1 MALDVTA
8 RSAEQKPLLTDEEV
22 ARLCEASGEK
32 LEQLRARV
40 RGYGSALVAFSGGV
54 DSTFVLKIAVDE
66 LGSKALGLTA
76 LSASVAPDEA
86 EEARALAK
94 ALGARHETVDSNELN
109 DPRYAANP
117 TNRCYFCKTELYTLT
132 EAARRRHG
140 LAVVLD
146 GFNADDKRDH
156 RPGHQA
162 AREHQVVSPLGDVG
176 LTKNEIR
183 AWSQRLGLPTWDK
196 PQLAC
201 LASRLPYGTQ
211 VTVERLKQVGAAER
225 ALRELGFRVFRV
237 RYHQEVARLEVS
249 AEELPRLFEPQTR
262 EAVDRS
268 IKAAGFTFVAVD
280 LEPFRSGRLN
290 DTLKQRLLPVLA
302 S

>member
-1 MALDVTA
+1 MSPA
-8 RSAEQKPLLTDEEV
+8 KPLLSEDEV
-22 ARLCEASGEK
+22 SRLCEASGDK
-32 LEQLRARV
+32 IARLRERI

-54 DSTFVLKIAVDE
+54 DSTFVLKIAVEE
-66 LGSKALGLTA
+66 LKDRALGLTA
-76 LSASVAPDEA
+76 LSPSVSPDEA
-86 EEARALAK
+86 DEARELA
-94 ALGARHETVDSNELN
+94 ATVGARHLVVDSHELE

-117 TNRCYFCKTELYTLT
+117 TNRCYFCKTELYGIT
-132 EAARRRHG
+132 ERVRAEQQ

-225 ALRELGFRVFRV
+225 ALRGLGFRVFRV

-249 AEELPRLFEPQTR
+249 AEELPRLFEAETR
-262 EAVDRS
+262 QAVDRAL
-268 IKAAGFTFVAVD
+268 KAAGFTFVAVD

-290 DTLKQRLLPVLA
+290 DSLARSTSGVALPVM